1 MTFSNYK
8 NSNTL
13 KGLIGISPD
22 GAVMFVSSLHPGSIS
37 DKKLTMQS
45 GLLDLLENGDSVMAD
60 KGFEIED
67 ELILS
72 GVHLNLPSFLRGR
85 KHFSEKQLVV
95 TRRIA
100 SLRIH
105 VERAME
111 RIKNFHIFDR
121 SLLVQLTDIA
131 DRLFFACR
139 LLTNFQEPLC
149 S

>member
-1 MTFSNYK
+1 
-8 NSNTL
+8 
-13 KGLIGISPD
+13 
-22 GAVMFVSSLHPGSIS
+22 
-37 DKKLTMQS
+37 
-45 GLLDLLENGDSVMAD
+45 MAD

-72 GVHLNLPSFLRGR
+72 GVHLNLPSFLRG
-85 KHFSEKQLVV
+85 KKQFSEKQLVV
-95 TRRIA
+95 THRIA

-121 SLLVQLTDIA
+121 SLPVQLTDIA
-131 DRLFFACR
+131 DRLFFVCC